1 MALSNWDTM
10 AFGSDGKSCEGS
22 FTNPK
27 NKAHIDIYKNWAYL
41 RSPAKNP
48 DADYQ
53 YTGDTIAQIDSGEAS
68 ILGFH
73 ISAIRH
79 KDQDA
84 IFLYVEC
91 TEDRGEN
98 TPADQKRFVNHRF
111 GGIGCYG
118 FKDTVAEVLT
128 KLGRTP
134 QDNEYWSSGSVMEG
148 DNLKHYISCFK
159 KGATP
164 AGDKVEEII
173 YHDEAK
179 DGPLD
184 YADDWVGVKPETL
197 EAFFQWLEGREQRD
211 AFNEDYFA
219 WVHACRASEKLRY
232 NQGDA
237 FFATN
242 LNLELPATEVGK
254 AETPFLLQALNKKE
268 D

>member
-48 DADYQ
+48 ETDYQ
-53 YTGDTIAQIDSGEAS
+53 YTGDTIAQIDSGEIS
-68 ILGFH
+68 ILGFR

-84 IFLYVEC
+84 IFLYAEY

-98 TPADQKRFVNHRF
+98 TPVDQKRFVNHRF

-118 FKDTVAEVLT
+118 FH
-128 KLGRTP
+128 
-134 QDNEYWSSGSVMEG
+134 DNSSEW
-148 DNLKHYISCFK
+148 I
-159 KGATP
+159 
-164 AGDKVEEII
+164 
-173 YHDEAK
+173 
-179 DGPLD
+179 
-184 YADDWVGVKPETL
+184 GVKPETL
-197 EAFFQWLEGREQRD
+197 EAFFQWLEGREHRD
-211 AFNEDYFA
+211 AFTEGYFV
-219 WVHACRASEKLRY
+219 WIEACRASEKLRY